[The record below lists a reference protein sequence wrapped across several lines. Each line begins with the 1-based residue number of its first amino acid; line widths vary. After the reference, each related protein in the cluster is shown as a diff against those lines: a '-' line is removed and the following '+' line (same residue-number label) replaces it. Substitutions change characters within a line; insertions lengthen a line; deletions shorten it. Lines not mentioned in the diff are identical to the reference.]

1 MKEGHAKASSFSNYR
16 ENYREFQI
24 EKDLEENIIIDSVD
38 AIEIS
43 SEDEI
48 STEKN
53 ATLRSPKR
61 ERTLNLESEDDG
73 INPFTFKQ

>member
-16 ENYREFQI
+16 ECQI
-24 EKDLEENIIIDSVD
+24 EKDLGENIIIDSVE

-73 INPFTFKQ
+73 INHFIFKE